1 MKSNSIFPVLASLAL
16 IFGLSCSATNP
27 MTPVTA
33 QVVTPNISHG
43 SQTQLWGYYDVYVD
57 VANKTA
63 TAILNRQAM
72 FTANVVNLLNGK
84 AASLSFHINGTPIG
98 TGYIDVDIDVS
109 ITHPFPGLTQYNGYD
124 VRGIFMGDGSAAL
137 AYNPKLKYAVLGAD
151 QYMLPDPTDS
161 FGGPDGY
168 TRWFN
173 LPEFSGGGMP
183 LFQYTQGKMAS
194 PGFAGT
200 ATLNPYKYFADNL
213 LTTQDLWSFLNA
225 NSAQH
230 GVFSAGATNTRNY
243 YLRFPNTKGVK
254 YGYAVIASWK
264 VSLPPTIPPTRPKQW
279 R

>member
-1 MKSNSIFPVLASLAL
+1 
-16 IFGLSCSATNP
+16 

-213 LTTQDLWSFLNA
+213 LTTQDLWSIPQCKFRATRRLQRGSNQHSKLLPSIPQHQGRQIRLRCHRELERCRSRRPSRQRARSNGAERHRFKRRFLHR
-225 NSAQH
+225 S
-230 GVFSAGATNTRNY
+230 VE
-243 YLRFPNTKGVK
+243 
-254 YGYAVIASWK
+254 
-264 VSLPPTIPPTRPKQW
+264 
-279 R
+279 